1 MNLPTR
7 LFSRKVFIFFAFLI
21 SSIINR
27 GTATAQVNKPNI
39 LLFITD
45 DESWFERSIYGES
58 KLPTPNFDRVA
69 KNGVLFT
76 NAYSS
81 APSSAPARAALLT
94 GRNFWELKQ
103 GAFIQAWL
111 PQEFPILTVLLKDAG
126 YNIGLTGKGWG
137 PGVHPKEGHPA
148 DLGGK
153 IYNQERLDVS
163 ERIPQISALN
173 YKANFEN
180 FLKSVEPEQPFFFW
194 FGSTE
199 PHAPFDPE
207 NWKRLESEFGVGLSD
222 ILMPSVID
230 DTQAKRKQR
239 ANMGYEVCY
248 ADQRLGEALA
258 LLEKEGKLE
267 NTIVIVTADNGTT
280 IGGDKGKTTP
290 YDAGSHVPLAIMW
303 PTQVPGGRTVT
314 DFVNFADFTPTIL
327 EACQVPVPS
336 TMNGNSL
343 LKNLKSSSSGR
354 IDKKRDFTVTGLEW
368 HGETDPDSKS
378 FRTITTDRYTYIIRY
393 SNHRPVEPY
402 TDPKIEIASEEL
414 YDLINDRWQENNLI
428 DNKDYRKVLKH
439 LRGKLTKYALETG
452 DPRFTGDMSTF
463 RETREY
469 VQERRRNGYKDAR

>member
-1 MNLPTR
+1 MNLPTT
-7 LFSRKVFIFFAFLI
+7 LFSRRIFIFFTLLI
-21 SSIINR
+21 LSIINKV
-27 GTATAQVNKPNI
+27 AVIAQVNKPNI

-45 DESWFERSIYGES
+45 DESWFERSVYGES
-58 KLPTPNFDRVA
+58 KLHTPNLDRVA
-69 KNGVLFT
+69 QNGVLFT

-94 GRNFWELKQ
+94 GRNFWELEQ

-111 PQEFPILTVLLKDAG
+111 PREFPILTELLKNAG
-126 YNIGLTGKGWG
+126 YNVGLTGKGWG
-137 PGVHPKEGHPA
+137 PGIHPEEGHPA

-153 IYNQERLDVS
+153 IYNQERLDFS

-173 YKANFEN
+173 YRANFEN
-180 FLKSVEPEQPFFFW
+180 FLKTVEPEEPFFFW

-199 PHAPFDPE
+199 PHAPFDPD

-222 ILMPSVID
+222 VLMPSFMN
-230 DTQAKRKQR
+230 DTQAQRKQR

-258 LLEKEGKLE
+258 LLEREGKLE

-280 IGGDKGKTTP
+280 IGDKGKITP

-303 PTQVPGGRTVT
+303 PTQVPKGRTVT

-327 EACQVPVPS
+327 EACQLPVPS
-336 TMNGNSL
+336 TMSGNSL
-343 LKNLKSSSSGR
+343 LRILKSSSSGR
-354 IDKKRDFTVTGLEW
+354 VDKKRDFTVTGLEW
-368 HGETDPDSKS
+368 HGETDPASKS
-378 FRTITTDRYTYIIRY
+378 FRAITTDGYAYIIRY

-402 TDPKIEIASEEL
+402 TDPEIEIASEEL
-414 YDLINDRWQENNLI
+414 YALANDRWQENNLI
-428 DNKDYRKVLKH
+428 DNKEYGKELQR
-439 LRGKLTKYALETG
+439 LRSKLAKYAMETR